1 MGKWG
6 VGGKGGVHGKGGHA
20 WQREGGMRGRGYV
33 WRRGAC
39 VVKRGAC
46 MAKRG
51 ACMAGDMATAADG
64 THPTGMHS
72 CYRCFSVQ
80 GVGEAGVHMMSL
92 PVWLPGPMFLP
103 GGSASRGVCLRG
115 WSVSIGSAYRGRMGV
130 AVPPHQKSR
139 RYTSYWN
146 ILLFCKIFPIN

>member
-1 MGKWG
+1 MVKWG

-103 GGSASRGVCLRG
+103 GGLPQG
-115 WSVSIGSAYRGRMGV
+115 GSAFGV
-130 AVPPHQKSR
+130 GLYP
-139 RYTSYWN
+139 
-146 ILLFCKIFPIN
+146 